1 MSTSLPS
8 LWAQGLGK
16 THAYLLMNGFLA
28 FNNAMSNKARVIHVM
43 TANSFQVLVSFLYLF
58 YNNILTH
65 QIIADELISF
75 LREKKTLRV
84 SFPEHS
90 LQRSSYF
97 LSLPWR
103 YALPLMLAFITLH
116 WLVSQSV
123 FTVQTTAYGPGQ
135 DGAPIPSTNASR
147 LGYSPLG
154 ILLTTVLG
162 AVLILALVANSCR
175 RYKCVVPAR
184 LPRTATDSNTIRALC
199 RSAIRDRE
207 AHLYPVQLGIVVQGL
222 EDEVPHGCEGRLAF
236 STDTEMTE
244 PEGGHLYEFI
254 GWDGSARDGTSARAS
269 GFTRVAGIWPSV
281 DRRLRSFVG

>member
-1 MSTSLPS
+1 
-8 LWAQGLGK
+8 
-16 THAYLLMNGFLA
+16 MNGFLA
-28 FNNAMSNKARVIHVM
+28 FNNAMSNKARVLHVM
-43 TANSFQVLVSFLYLF
+43 TANSFQVLVSSLYLF

-65 QIIADELISF
+65 QLIAAELLNF

-84 SFPEHS
+84 SFPQHS

-154 ILLTTVLG
+154 ILLTTILG
-162 AVLILALVANSCR
+162 AVLILALAANSCR
-175 RYKCVVPAR
+175 RYKSVVPAR
-184 LPRTATDSNTIRALC
+184 LPRMATDSNTIRALC
-199 RSAIRDRE
+199 CSANEDRE
-207 AHLYPVQLGIVVQGL
+207 AHLYPVQLGIVVRGL
-222 EDEVPHGCEGRLAF
+222 EGEIPDGCEGRLAF
-236 STDTEMTE
+236 STDTEMVE
-244 PEGGHLYEFI
+244 PEGGRLYEFV
-254 GWDGSARDGTSARAS
+254 GWDGPAQDGTSARAS
-269 GFTRVAGIWPSV
+269 GFTRVAAIWQSV
-281 DRRLRSFVG
+281 DRRLRRSVG

>member
-1 MSTSLPS
+1 
-8 LWAQGLGK
+8 
-16 THAYLLMNGFLA
+16 MNGFLA
-28 FNNAMSNKARVIHVM
+28 FTNATSNKARVIHVM
-43 TANSFQVLVSFLYLF
+43 TANSFQVLVSSLYLF

-75 LREKKTLRV
+75 IREKKTLRV
-84 SFPEHS
+84 SFPQHS

-103 YALPLMLAFITLH
+103 YALPLMVAFITLH

-154 ILLTTVLG
+154 ILLTTILG

-175 RYKCVVPAR
+175 RYKYVVPAR
-184 LPRTATDSNTIRALC
+184 LPRMATDSSTIRALC
-199 RSAIRDRE
+199 GSANEDRE
-207 AHLYPVQLGIVVQGL
+207 AHLYPVQLGIVVRGL
-222 EDEVPHGCEGRLAF
+222 EGEIAHGCEGRLAF
-236 STDTEMTE
+236 STDTEILE
-244 PEGGHLYEFI
+244 PEGGHRYEFVS
-254 GWDGSARDGTSARAS
+254 WDGPGQDKAVVARAS
-269 GFTRVAGIWPSV
+269 GFSRVAAICRSAGQ
-281 DRRLRSFVG
+281 RLRSSAG